1 MAMTSKRGWRQQKRR
16 SLALDRG
23 REGGRGLTRGWEGVA
38 WLVSVEGYNRGS
50 AARGNSDSRARRA
63 KRVQGGERGKGGR
76 GWKCKKAPGAS
87 LNTGAAAQALSFCFS
102 YVAASPAF
110 VFPRWPRRVRRC
122 ITSVTPGPSRGL
134 ATTPYLAD
142 WGRNATN
149 TLRCVARL
157 SFPYEG
163 LLGDF
168 DTGMPDQRDPSP
180 LSCAKGALKIV
191 PYLN

>member
-1 MAMTSKRGWRQQKRR
+1 MAMTSKRGWRRQKRR
-16 SLALDRG
+16 SLARLMEDEKEE
-23 REGGRGLTRGWEGVA
+23 EGWRGWEGVA

-63 KRVQGGERGKGGR
+63 KRVRGGERGEGDR

-110 VFPRWPRRVRRC
+110 VFPRWPHRVRRC

-134 ATTPYLAD
+134 ETTSYLAD
-142 WGRNATN
+142 WGRNTTN
-149 TLRCVARL
+149 TLRYVAR
-157 SFPYEG
+157 
-163 LLGDF
+163 
-168 DTGMPDQRDPSP
+168 
-180 LSCAKGALKIV
+180 
-191 PYLN
+191 